1 MKRIIYG
8 YFYEDEELCM
18 VHGQEP
24 DAEIKYFN
32 NKQALMIDGDKIF
45 INHRKVV
52 EIPTCPRCNSENVHI
67 WKRQAQKGGNNDG
80 YFTFFNFKC
89 RDCSLKRKVRTDAAY
104 FRKLIDTDK
113 EDQAGYLVGLLNR
126 QGNAFVSAW
135 ILDLF
140 NGKDILEKWLCDE
153 TGLNVVL
160 REANDPEIKA
170 EGHMIAEVQ
179 K

>member
-32 NKQALMIDGDKIF
+32 NKQALVIDGDKIF
-45 INHRKVV
+45 INHRKTV

-67 WKRQAQKGGNNDG
+67 WKRNSQKSGNNDG

-89 RDCSLKRKVRTDAAY
+89 RECGLKRTVRTDSAY
-104 FRKLIDTDK
+104 FRRLIDTNR
-113 EDQAGYLVGLLNR
+113 EDQAKYIIGLLDK
-126 QGNAFVSAW
+126 QGNAFISKW

-140 NGKDILEKWLCDE
+140 GDIDILEKWLSDE

-160 REANDPEIKA
+160 REANDPEIAA
-170 EGHMIAEVQ
+170 EGHMIAEV
-179 K
+179 KS

>member
-24 DAEIKYFN
+24 NAKIKWIN
-32 NKQALMIDGDKIF
+32 NKQALIINGEKIF
-45 INHRKVV
+45 IDHRKVV
-52 EIPTCPRCNSENVHI
+52 EIPTCPRCGSDYIRI
-67 WKRQAQKGGNNDG
+67 WKRTSKKSGETGDG
-80 YFTFFNFKC
+80 CFTFFNFKC
-89 RDCSLKRKVRTDAAY
+89 RECGLKRTVRSDSAY
-104 FRKLIDTDK
+104 FHKLIDTDK
-113 EDQAGYLVGLLNR
+113 EDQARYLIGLLNK
-126 QGNAFVSAW
+126 QGNAFVSSW

-140 NGKDILEKWLCDE
+140 CDRDNLEKWLSKE

-160 REANDPEIKA
+160 RDCIDPELAA
-170 EGHMIAEVQ
+170 EGHMIAEV